1 MEKETANNG
10 CFQIFQRQI
19 QRQQQISLMKYK
31 WPTLEGRL
39 NQPLTS
45 RLEALKQLKACGGV
59 TLSPWAEKELERLL
73 KKEEAKKL
81 KDEKSKRNSKGN

>member
-1 MEKETANNG
+1 
-10 CFQIFQRQI
+10 
-19 QRQQQISLMKYK
+19 MKYK

-45 RLEALKQLKACGGV
+45 RLEALKQLKACPGV
-59 TLSPWAEKELERLL
+59 SLSEYAEKELERLL